1 LRKTIEV
8 LRFIRVKYYIIA
20 GEASGDLHGSNLIH
34 ALKKLDPKAEFRVWG
49 GDKMEAASGD
59 LVMHY
64 RKHAF
69 MGLFPVLWNLR
80 TIRKNFNLADKD
92 IHNYKPDALILIDY
106 SGFNLRVATRVK
118 NPGLKIYYYISP
130 QVWAWRKSRVNV
142 IKSVVDKLFS
152 ILPFEKEF
160 YKQSDFDVEYVGHPL
175 LDEIHEFNSRI
186 QTTKNEFIK
195 LHKLSGKPIIALLP
209 GSRNQEIEAQ
219 LPIMAMMS
227 TKFRKYEFIIAA
239 APSIKEE
246 MYEPYLHKYQ
256 LKLVR
261 NKTYELLKFSEAAL
275 VTSGTATLEA
285 ALFKVPQVVCYK
297 AGALSYIIVKNL
309 VNVPYISIVNLI
321 MDDSVI
327 RELIQKEMNPENI
340 EKELNLLLNEHSY
353 RRNMIQKYEEL
364 EKKLGGKGASSR
376 AAKGVFNDLTGSRKK

>member
-1 LRKTIEV
+1 M
-8 LRFIRVKYYIIA
+8 KYYIIA

-34 ALKKLDPKAEFRVWG
+34 ALKEVDTKAEFRVWG
-49 GDKMEAASGD
+49 GDKMEAASGN

-80 TIRKNFNLADKD
+80 AIRKNFNLAEKD
-92 IHNYKPDALILIDY
+92 LHNYNPDALILIDY
-106 SGFNLRVATRVK
+106 SGFNLRVAKKVK
-118 NPGLKIYYYISP
+118 KPGLKIYYYISP
-130 QVWAWRKSRVNV
+130 QVWAWRKSRVNI

-160 YKQSDFDVEYVGHPL
+160 YKQFNFDVEYVGHPL
-175 LDEIHEFNSRI
+175 MDAIRNFNSGN
-186 QTTKNEFIK
+186 QLPKEEFYN

-209 GSRNQEIEAQ
+209 GSRNQEIKAQ

-227 TKFRKYEFIIAA
+227 SKFREYEFVVAA

-246 MYEPYLHKYQ
+246 MYEPYLRKYQ

-261 NKTYELLKFSEAAL
+261 NQTYELLKFSEAAL

-297 AGALSYIIVKNL
+297 AGAVSYFIIKNL
-309 VNVPYISIVNLI
+309 VNIRYISIVNLI

-327 RELIQKEMNPENI
+327 KELIQKEMNPENI
-340 EKELNLLLNEHSY
+340 EKELSLLLNNRSY
-353 RRNMIQKYEEL
+353 RSNMVHKYNDL
-364 EKKLGGKGASSR
+364 EKKLGGAGASQR
-376 AAKGVFNDLTGSRKK
+376 AAKGIFSDLTGEERLIVER

>member
-1 LRKTIEV
+1 
-8 LRFIRVKYYIIA
+8 VKYYIIA

-34 ALKKLDPKAEFRVWG
+34 ALKEVDPKAEFRVWG
-49 GDKMEAASGD
+49 GDQMKAASGN

-80 TIRKNFNLADKD
+80 TIRRNFNLAEKD
-92 IHNYKPDALILIDY
+92 LHNYKPDALILIDY
-106 SGFNLRVATRVK
+106 SGFNLRVAKRVK
-118 NPGLKIYYYISP
+118 KPGLKIYYYISP
-130 QVWAWRKSRVNV
+130 QVWAWRKSRVSV

-160 YKQSDFDVEYVGHPL
+160 YKQFDFNVEYVGHPL
-175 LDEIHEFNSRI
+175 LDAIRKFNSGNQLSKEEFN
-186 QTTKNEFIK
+186 N

-209 GSRNQEIEAQ
+209 GSRNQEIKVQ

-227 TKFRKYEFIIAA
+227 TKFREYEFVIAA
-239 APSIKEE
+239 APSIKKE
-246 MYEPYLHKYQ
+246 MYEPYLRKYQ

-261 NKTYELLKFSEAAL
+261 NQTYELLQYSEAAL

-285 ALFKVPQVVCYK
+285 ALFKVPQVVCYR
-297 AGALSYIIVKNL
+297 AGAVSYFIVKNL
-309 VNVPYISIVNLI
+309 VKVHYISIVNLI

-327 RELIQKEMNPENI
+327 KELIQKDMNPENI
-340 EKELNLLLNEHSY
+340 EKELNLLLNDHSY
-353 RRNMIQKYEEL
+353 RSNMINKYEEF
-364 EKKLGGKGASSR
+364 EKKLGGAGASIR
-376 AAKGVFNDLTGSRKK
+376 AAKGMFDDLTGSDG

>member
-1 LRKTIEV
+1 M
-8 LRFIRVKYYIIA
+8 KYYIIA

-34 ALKKLDPKAEFRVWG
+34 AIKEVDTKAEFRVWG
-49 GDKMEAASGD
+49 GDKMEAATGN
-59 LVMHY
+59 LIMHY

-80 TIRKNFNLADKD
+80 TIRKNFVLAEKD
-92 IHNYKPDALILIDY
+92 LRSYKPDALILIDY
-106 SGFNLRVATRVK
+106 SGFNLRVAKMVR
-118 NPGLKIYYYISP
+118 NPDLKIYYYISP
-130 QVWAWRKSRVNV
+130 QVWAWRKSRVNI

-160 YKQSDFDVEYVGHPL
+160 YKQFNFDVEYVGHPL
-175 LDEIHEFNSRI
+175 LDEIRKFNSGNHLP
-186 QTTKNEFIK
+186 KEEFYN

-209 GSRNQEIEAQ
+209 GSRNQEIRVQ

-227 TKFRKYEFIIAA
+227 EKFRKHEFVIAA

-246 MYEPYLHKYQ
+246 MYEPYLRKYK

-261 NKTYELLKFSEAAL
+261 NQTYELLKFSEAAL

-297 AGALSYIIVKNL
+297 AGAISYFIVKNL
-309 VNVPYISIVNLI
+309 VNVRYISIVNLI

-327 RELIQKEMNPENI
+327 KELIQNEMNPENI
-340 EKELNLLLNEHSY
+340 ENELSLLLNDRSY
-353 RRNMIQKYEEL
+353 RGNMIQKYDDLVKE
-364 EKKLGGKGASSR
+364 LGGAGASDR
-376 AAKGVFNDLTGSRKK
+376 AAKGIINDLTGSSKK